1 MKKNQFKALLL
12 LPFFTLQVLQAQ
24 NHELEI
30 KNYFQTNT
38 KSSKSFNQSN
48 DFKIIN
54 VDPSKSLKGDV
65 VIVQQKIDGIPVFN
79 RSATFL
85 ITGNKIDHV
94 TDGFDYNISKINAK
108 SQKEIINE
116 KNAFLSFA
124 NSIQLKNASSYS
136 LDKESSKVNEKRS
149 LIPNKVDYVLSE
161 FIYFISKI

>member
-1 MKKNQFKALLL
+1 MKKNQFK
-12 LPFFTLQVLQAQ
+12 AQ

-116 KNAFLSFA
+116 KNAFLSFQS
-124 NSIQLKNASSYS
+124 N
-136 LDKESSKVNEKRS
+136 
-149 LIPNKVDYVLSE
+149 
-161 FIYFISKI
+161 